1 MKTKLHKEQK
11 EFNYNKKL
19 QQLLSAHV
27 ETFRKSKKKAQA
39 CFGGKQLSAQ
49 PSKEEKM
56 LQQDEKYQRLRDAE
70 AKDSETKFKT
80 SLLQTNVKGQ
90 WWCG

>member
-1 MKTKLHKEQK
+1 MSKL
-11 EFNYNKKL
+11 FVIL
-19 QQLLSAHV
+19 Q
-27 ETFRKSKKKAQA
+27 KKAQA

-49 PSKEEKM
+49 PSKEKKM
-56 LQQDEKYQRLRDAE
+56 LQQDEKYQCLRDAE

-90 WWCG
+90 RRCG